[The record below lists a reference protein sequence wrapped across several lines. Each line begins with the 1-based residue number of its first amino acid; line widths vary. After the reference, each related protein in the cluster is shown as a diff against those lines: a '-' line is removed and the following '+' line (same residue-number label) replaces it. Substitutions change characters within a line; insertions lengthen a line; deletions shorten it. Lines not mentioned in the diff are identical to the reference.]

1 MADLRDYIRWRGDLT
16 FGRDPFNLVDNLIFS
31 WLAYVDF
38 SGCVPEISEGG
49 NVTLGRACEK
59 FFDLHSEQQLSA
71 DKSFVASAPYVLQ
84 ECAKQPRFR
93 HIRLGSWQKIYDEE
107 TQIQFA
113 AVTFILP
120 DGTWYVAFQGT
131 DDTIIGWKEN
141 FNMSF
146 LTPVPGQEKATE
158 YLNALPVP
166 ENVRLRIGGHSKGGN
181 LACYGALHA
190 DKRVQDKIV
199 HIYDNDGPGFESS
212 KEFTDATKSVS
223 EKIIKIVPQ
232 YSIIGFLMENT
243 GRYQIVKSSGVR
255 VMQHDATTWQV
266 IGKDFEYA
274 DDLDENAKIWNTAI
288 NKWCYSYDRSE
299 RKKFVDAVF
308 EVVTA
313 SGASTLTDI
322 NNAFFKNA
330 GASFRK
336 LADLSPDK
344 RRTVLGTFASLY
356 AEYFKERRFHHITDV
371 VELARSMQNH
381 SEHRGYLSRLEEF
394 LKSPDESAGTDSSGN
409 AEER

>member
-1 MADLRDYIRWRGDLT
+1 MADLRDYIHWRGDLS

-38 SGCVPEISEGG
+38 TDCVPRLGEPGT
-49 NVTLGRACEK
+49 VTLGQACET
-59 FFDLHSEQQLSA
+59 FYRLHDEKQLAA
-71 DKSFVASAPYVLQ
+71 DKSFVASAPYVLR

-93 HIRLGSWQKIYDEE
+93 HIRLGSWQKIYDEQMQ
-107 TQIQFA
+107 TQFA
-113 AVTFILP
+113 AVTFVLP
-120 DGTWYVAFQGT
+120 DGTWYAAFQGT

-146 LTPVPGQEKATE
+146 LTPVPGQKLAAE
-158 YLNALPVP
+158 YLNALDPP
-166 ENVRLRIGGHSKGGN
+166 RQVRLRVGGHSKGGN

-190 DKRVQDKIV
+190 QEQVQDRIV
-199 HIYDNDGPGFESS
+199 HIYDNDGPGFESTAEYS
-212 KEFTDATKSVS
+212 KAAGRIAGRIT
-223 EKIIKIVPQ
+223 KIVPQ

-243 GRYQIVKSSGVR
+243 GNYRIVKSSGVR

-266 IGKDFEYA
+266 MGTDFEYA
-274 DDLDENAKIWNTAI
+274 DDLDENAKIWNAAI

-299 RKKFVDAVF
+299 RQKFVDSVF
-308 EVVTA
+308 ELVTA

-322 NNAFFKNA
+322 NNAFFKSA

-344 RRTVLGTFASLY
+344 KRSVLGTFASLY
-356 AEYFKERRFHHITDV
+356 AEYFRERSNRHILDIT
-371 VELARSMQNH
+371 ELVKNMQGRGAHPAIPGGPVRLLKNPDTGAKN
-381 SEHRGYLSRLEEF
+381 SEPS
-394 LKSPDESAGTDSSGN
+394 
-409 AEER
+409 EER

>member
-38 SGCVPEISEGG
+38 TDCVPLLGDAG
-49 NVTLGRACEK
+49 TVTLGQACET
-59 FFDLHSEQQLSA
+59 FFRLHDEEQLSA
-71 DKSFVASAPYVLQ
+71 DKSFVSSAPYVLR

-93 HIRLGSWQKIYDEE
+93 HIRLGSWQKVYDEE
-107 TQIQFA
+107 RQTQFA
-113 AVTFILP
+113 AVTFLLP
-120 DGTWYVAFQGT
+120 DGTWYAAFQGT

-146 LTPVPGQEKATE
+146 LTPVPAQKKAAE
-158 YLNALPVP
+158 YLDSLVIPKT
-166 ENVRLRIGGHSKGGN
+166 VRLRVGGHSKGGN

-190 DKRVQDKIV
+190 QERVRDRIV
-199 HIYDNDGPGFESS
+199 HIYDNDGPGFENQAESA
-212 KEFTDATKSVS
+212 KAA
-223 EKIIKIVPQ
+223 EKIAGRIIKIVPQ

-243 GRYQIVKSSGVR
+243 GSCRIVKSSGVR
-255 VMQHDATTWQV
+255 IMQHDATTWQV
-266 IGKDFEYA
+266 MGTDFQYA
-274 DDLDENAKIWNTAI
+274 DDLDENAKIWNAAI

-299 RKKFVDAVF
+299 RQKFVDAVF
-308 EVVTA
+308 ELVTA

-322 NNAFFKNA
+322 NTAFFKSA

-344 RRTVLGTFASLY
+344 KRSVLTTFASLY
-356 AEYFKERRFHHITDV
+356 AEYFKERRNRRIMDIS
-371 VELARSMQNH
+371 ELVK
-381 SEHRGYLSRLEEF
+381 SRQ
-394 LKSPDESAGTDSSGN
+394 D
-409 AEER
+409 R